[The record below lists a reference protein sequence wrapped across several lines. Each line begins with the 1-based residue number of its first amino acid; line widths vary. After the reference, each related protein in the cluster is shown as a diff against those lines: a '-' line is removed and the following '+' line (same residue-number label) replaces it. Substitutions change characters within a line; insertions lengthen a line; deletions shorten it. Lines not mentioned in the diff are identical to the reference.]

1 MGTLLLHEP
10 TPPLTVFLFS
20 NLLTPSPF
28 SECFEPCRDT
38 CEKGKEKIINQ
49 AVTSGILI
57 RDLSGYD
64 SLILAFAAN
73 IIALLPTQFRALIRV
88 ETLVTWAGLIPH
100 PLSWMAVMIEAWVL
114 DSFNFK

>member
-57 RDLSGYD
+57 RDLSRYD

-73 IIALLPTQFRALIRV
+73 IIALIPTQFRALIRV
-88 ETLVTWAGLIPH
+88 ETLVTWASLIPH

>member
-1 MGTLLLHEP
+1 MGTLLLQEP

-20 NLLTPSPF
+20 NFLTPSPF

-57 RDLSGYD
+57 RDLSRYD

-73 IIALLPTQFRALIRV
+73 IIALLPAQFRALIRV
-88 ETLVTWAGLIPH
+88 ETLVTWASLIPH

>member
-20 NLLTPSPF
+20 NFLTPSPF

-49 AVTSGILI
+49 AVTS
-57 RDLSGYD
+57 
-64 SLILAFAAN
+64 FAAN
-73 IIALLPTQFRALIRV
+73 IIELLPTQFRALIRV